1 MVFDPVGLENVTT
14 PGPLALDQVVWSVPF
29 GRPSTSLAVPERL
42 TPAGNTTDVRS
53 ALALTTGGA
62 FAVMVTSELEDSS
75 PSVTVSR
82 NTYVPHSG
90 KLGLVL
96 NALADENVALSGPLT
111 CVQVGVSVPFGK
123 TVVGRTSRERA
134 ARRRKYLSWAGV
146 GDRCQI

>member
-14 PGPLALDQVVWSVPF
+14 PGPLALDQAVWSVPF

-75 PSVTVSR
+75 PSLTVSR
-82 NTYVPHSG
+82 KTYVPDAE
-90 KLGLVL
+90 KVALVL
-96 NALADENVALSGPLT
+96 NAFGGENVAMPLLGPLT
-111 CVQVGVSVPFGK
+111 CVQLGVNVPFGK
-123 TVVGRTSRERA
+123 PSSVAVPVSVPPVVGS
-134 ARRRKYLSWAGV
+134 V
-146 GDRCQI
+146 